1 MAAEVSLCPLCVVK
15 SFIKLSLERGGN
27 LMILDPIEY
36 KSLATIEEIW
46 KHLPNWTKPGIAD
59 SMLLAIS
66 VAIPFVVFSS

>member
-1 MAAEVSLCPLCVVK
+1 
-15 SFIKLSLERGGN
+15 LERGGN

-59 SMLLAIS
+59 NMLLAIS
-66 VAIPFVVFSS
+66 VAILFVVFSS